1 MEIPETRHCSA
12 PADAAQ
18 LQFSPAMQLF
28 SDHSTRSR
36 ILLAALR
43 AFSTRGFEAT
53 TLREITQSAGVN
65 IAAIHYHFGSK
76 EELIKAVV
84 HAVAEPINRR
94 RREALASI
102 PRNRAPTLEEV
113 VTALVAPPVLLSFEQ
128 TGEWRLFI
136 RLLIQMRA
144 MPRES
149 TNAAIFEQYDALASE
164 FVEAMMRAEPVLHLR
179 EAYWRYAFAI
189 GAMMYIVTDAD
200 ESYRRLHRLSGG
212 LCDTDDAHE
221 IVRQLV
227 TFITAGLRAPAPASH
242 AVSLGP
248 EA

>member
-1 MEIPETRHCSA
+1 
-12 PADAAQ
+12 
-18 LQFSPAMQLF
+18 MQLF

-164 FVEAMMRAEPVLHLR
+164 FVEAMMRAEPGLHLR

-227 TFITAGLRAPAPASH
+227 AFITAGLRAPAPASH